1 MLKKATLLL
10 FVLLPLWFG
19 GTIVTKTK
27 AQNNSPVLQNSPVVA
42 WYGNDNFSFKASDDV
57 LKVSM
62 DKNPFEGFT
71 LQLAD
76 LDLDLQDELLVSVK
90 VKTADQIDMRIDL
103 HDGTYSTADDIDL
116 VHTVV
121 SNEKFA
127 TVTYDFSSIID
138 ELQNGEIPY
147 MLFYVNPGFNYK
159 GEVYIKELNIS
170 TGEEDVAVG
179 IEDLENGMKITS
191 RLSVFPNPAS
201 EFTNIQLPENHTFDE
216 LLLQDITGKTI
227 LRQDIPKDVNTMQ
240 LKNLGRVEKG
250 LYLLSAYGETEVLST
265 KLSIY

>member
-10 FVLLPLWFG
+10 FLLLPVWFG
-19 GTIVTKTK
+19 GTIVTKAQ
-27 AQNNSPVLQNSPVVA
+27 AQNNSPILQNSPVVA
-42 WYGNDNFSFKASDDV
+42 WYGNENFNFKASDDV

-90 VKTADQIDMRIDL
+90 IKTAAQIDMRVDL
-103 HDGTYSTADDIDL
+103 HDGIYSTADDIDI
-116 VHTVV
+116 VQTVV

-127 TVTYDFSSIID
+127 TITYDFSSIID
-138 ELQNGEIPY
+138 QLQDGEIPY

-159 GEVYIKELNIS
+159 GEVYLKDLSIS

-179 IEDLENGMKITS
+179 IDDVVNGSAITTK
-191 RLSVFPNPAS
+191 LSVFPNPAS
-201 EFTNIQLPENHTFDE
+201 SFTNIQLPENHAYSE
-216 LLLQDITGKTI
+216 LVLQDITGKTI
-227 LRQDIPKDVNTMQ
+227 LRQDIPKALTNMQ
-240 LKNLGRVEKG
+240 LKNLGRIDKG
-250 LYLLSAYGETEVLST
+250 LYMLSVYGEAEVLTT